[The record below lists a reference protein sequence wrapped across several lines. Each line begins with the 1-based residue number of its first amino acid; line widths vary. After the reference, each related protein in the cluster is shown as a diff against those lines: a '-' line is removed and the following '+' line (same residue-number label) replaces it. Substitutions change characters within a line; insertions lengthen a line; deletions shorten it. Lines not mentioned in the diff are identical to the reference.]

1 MDVSD
6 DDAPET
12 LDSILEDGLVE
23 NILLHLPPGEPG
35 LQQGRTFAEAIASS
49 SGYPPRIIGVSQL
62 GTGTGIPIDL
72 LQGVQPGEVIY
83 LEKVE
88 LFRSEALSVLLA
100 AFGNRLQLTP
110 NQLKIQSGWFDAS
123 STWLA
128 TRIRLADTIESRK
141 AKPIPYL
148 LTRVGTASIDD
159 GYPIEMPNSPELR
172 FIAASDV
179 VRVRDIILMLFEPSV
194 NDVLVI
200 GELDRLSPPMEA
212 ILVEVLTTGVYNV
225 KVGAKYGDRTVS
237 VQVPPRLIVGTT
249 ARPEQLSSKL
259 LQAFYCHV
267 DPDLTEA
274 YEPSVQVALREI
286 SESAARW
293 NNYCEDRSNE
303 FDLAKQDIVRR
314 VWEWLDYHTGVEA
327 LKVVSDRAGDSL
339 QAAFHLAYRIAKVD
353 QKRLLPI
360 NEDLIESMSR
370 VLFNGRV
377 LSEVDWLLLDW
388 AMGLADA
395 TYGSEGILPEVRLI
409 ASTQL
414 PMDPRR
420 PFANALDGFEN
431 VFPYSFNMP
440 LAESKNEFSLLYEL
454 GPMLVIRNDLF
465 RH

>member
-1 MDVSD
+1 LDVSD

-12 LDSILEDGLVE
+12 LDSLLLYGLVE
-23 NILLHLPPGEPG
+23 NMFLHLPPGEPG
-35 LQQGRTFAEAIASS
+35 LQQGRTFAKAIASS
-49 SGYPPRIIGVSQL
+49 SGHPPRIIGASQL

-88 LFRSEALSVLLA
+88 LFRSGVLPVLLA

-128 TRIRLADTIESRK
+128 KLTRLADTIMSRK
-141 AKPIPYL
+141 TKPIPYL
-148 LTRVGTASIDD
+148 LTRVGTAPNDD
-159 GYPIEMPNSPELR
+159 GYPIEMPNNPGWR
-172 FIAASDV
+172 FIAASDI
-179 VRVRDIILMLFEPSV
+179 VRVGDILATLSDLSV

-200 GELDRLSPPMEA
+200 GEVDRLSPPIEA
-212 ILVEVLTTGVYNV
+212 ILVEVLTTGVYNLNI
-225 KVGAKYGDRTVS
+225 GPATGNRTVPL
-237 VQVPPRLIVGTT
+237 QVPPALIVGTT

-259 LQAFYCHV
+259 LQAFHCHV

-286 SESAARW
+286 SDSAARW

-327 LKVVSDRAGDSL
+327 LKVVSDRAGGSL

-360 NEDLIESMSR
+360 NEDLIESTSR
-370 VLFNGRV
+370 VLFNGRE

-395 TYGSEGILPEVRLI
+395 TYGPKGILPEVRLI

-414 PMDPRR
+414 PMDPKR
-420 PFANALDGFEN
+420 PFTNALDGFEN
-431 VFPYSFNMP
+431 VFPFTFNMP
-440 LAESKNEFSLLYEL
+440 LAESQNEFSLLYEL
-454 GPMLVIRNDLF
+454 GPMLVIRSDPF